1 LRKAGRRPQIFNPT
15 KSLLRFQTMANFY
28 RAPLFFSFN
37 FVHLS
42 TTGKS
47 MTVLIS
53 LLQRCIRIR
62 YSLVLLAASLVAT
75 TAFAQKDAPTCP
87 AAPTQPSQEK
97 IQELAKSAKDRGFL
111 WKIEK
116 DGRTSYLFGTMHV
129 NKLEWSMPG
138 AKTIAALR
146 DSDVIALELDI
157 LDPKIQTQ
165 MSNPANFGIKA
176 IQLSGKLKQRMEAV
190 AQQACAPIAII
201 SSMHPVMQITT
212 VAIFD
217 ARFSGLEFGYGSEIV
232 FSGAAGAMKKP
243 VVGLETPEIQVR
255 ALMAG
260 EVGEITEM
268 VEKGLT
274 DFETGKPRKQVV
286 RLHNTW
292 ANGDLVEFEKYEEW
306 CDCIHDETDR
316 KFLKRINDDRN
327 PGLAAGIDKLHRDG
341 KRVFAA
347 VGSLHMVGTK
357 GIPALM
363 KDMGYKIERVTFDN
377 AASVKNEIKDEIKKE
392 VKQEKK

>member
-1 LRKAGRRPQIFNPT
+1 
-15 KSLLRFQTMANFY
+15 
-28 RAPLFFSFN
+28 
-37 FVHLS
+37 
-42 TTGKS
+42 
-47 MTVLIS
+47 MTVFMSI
-53 LLQRCIRIR
+53 LQRCIRIR
-62 YSLVLLAASLVAT
+62 HTLVLLSASLVAI

-87 AAPTQPSQEK
+87 AAPVQPSQEK
-97 IQELAKSAKDRGFL
+97 VQELAKSAKDRGFL

-138 AKTIAALR
+138 AKTSAALR
-146 DSDVIALELDI
+146 GSDVIALELDI

-165 MSNPANFGIKA
+165 MSDPANFGIKP
-176 IQLSGKLKQRMEAV
+176 IQLPDKLKQRMEAV
-190 AQQACAPIAII
+190 AQRACAPIATIA
-201 SSMHPVMQITT
+201 SMHPVMQITT

-243 VVGLETPEIQVR
+243 IVGLETPEIQMR

-260 EVGEITEM
+260 EAGEIIDM

-274 DFETGKPRKQVV
+274 DFEAGKQRKQVV

-292 ANGDLVEFEKYEEW
+292 ASGDLTEFEKYEEW
-306 CDCIHDETDR
+306 CDCIHGDTDR

-327 PGLAAGIDKLHRDG
+327 PGLAAGIDRLHRDG

-347 VGSLHMVGTK
+347 VGSLHMAGAK
-357 GIPALM
+357 GIPTLM
-363 KDMGYKIERVTFDN
+363 KDMGYKVERVTFDN
-377 AASVKNEIKDEIKKE
+377 AVSLNSEIKQETKQE
-392 VKQEKK
+392 MKQEKK